1 MESGADATVKN
12 RKKQTPVSLAQ
23 NVIVQRWLEMAA
35 GGLNLQPIRPKVR
48 MTNDELIFQILFIAI
63 RKNYKWLFCWCFIT
77 FNQVQ
82 ITPIIFV
89 I

>member
-63 RKNYKWLFCWCFIT
+63 KLNYK
-77 FNQVQ
+77 
-82 ITPIIFV
+82 
-89 I
+89 